1 MVKGGGACPIS
12 VNVEMFM
19 TKRTITSFVIC
30 LLFLSAGCVKQEK
43 PFAPGFFLGALSQN
57 DFAAAYE
64 YISPAAKE
72 RISKEDFVKRYEL
85 MVSELGITGIYVDS
99 LIIDNDLSIAQYNLH
114 YALEDGELSYTFQL
128 HFLSEEEQ
136 WLVDWSPALVVPGM
150 DWGDELRVVRVA
162 AKRGEIFA
170 GDDVLA
176 RNVAAATI
184 FANTSK
190 IGSIEL
196 FCSEL
201 APLIGEDEEYIS
213 KRLSRGGEI
222 VIIKSMLPEELSAE
236 DAEEMLAIPGV
247 GIDRRA
253 FGSIR
258 VYPFGPLMG
267 HTLGYVGSIT
277 EEELLRLN
285 EAEPGRYSGDSA
297 VGKSG
302 LELAFESELSGRDGR
317 EYYIADANGQKKT
330 TLLAIPAQ
338 DGLDVHLNIDVGMQ
352 QRMEEVMALSL
363 ASHQT
368 GAAIALNPETGAI
381 KALCSYPGFDPNLF
395 VRGIPQD
402 IWDAFQDEANHLP
415 LFNRLTRG
423 LYPPGSI
430 IKPFTAAAFLENGA
444 ITQHTTFE
452 GDIEDDYWM
461 PRRAGWNYP
470 PIKRVEIRNR
480 PSPLNLTNAMITSD
494 NIFFAYAAMETGKE
508 AFLAHLDKLGM
519 NEAMPFELALATPHV
534 MQEDNEDFHMRFL
547 AESGYGQGEILITPV
562 QMAAMYT
569 ALQSGDI
576 MIPRL
581 VNKLYRT
588 DGNDY
593 VIEREYGPEAW
604 KQGAIEQST
613 LDVVKPSLEKVI
625 TDGTGYT
632 LRLRNRRIAGK
643 TGTAEVGSREV
654 SWFAAYTLDRD
665 EPLLCLVVID
675 TEGGVVKFD
684 IVRELL
690 EYGE

>member
-1 MVKGGGACPIS
+1 MA
-12 VNVEMFM
+12 
-19 TKRTITSFVIC
+19 KRIFTSFVIC
-30 LLFLSAGCVKQEK
+30 LLFLAAGCVKQEA
-43 PFAPGFFLGALSQN
+43 PFAPSLFLGALMES
-57 DFAAAYE
+57 DFASAYE

-72 RISKEDFVKRYEL
+72 KITKEDFVKRYEL
-85 MVSELGITGIYVDS
+85 MVNELGVTGVYVDS

-114 YALEDGELSYTFQL
+114 YALGDDELSYTFKL
-128 HFLSEEEQ
+128 PFLGEEEH
-136 WLVDWSPALVVPGM
+136 WLVDWSPALVVPDM
-150 DWGDELRVVRVA
+150 DWGDTLSVVRVQ

-176 RNVAAATI
+176 KNVAAATI

-190 IGSIEL
+190 IQSAEL

-201 APLIGEDEEYIS
+201 APLIGEDEEYIR
-213 KRLSRGGEI
+213 KRLARSGEI
-222 VIIKSMLPEELSAE
+222 VIIKSMLPEELSQE
-236 DAEEMLAIPGV
+236 DAEAMLAIPGV

-253 FGSIR
+253 FGTIR
-258 VYPFGPLMG
+258 VYPFGPLMS
-267 HTLGYVGSIT
+267 HTLGYVGAIT
-277 EEELLRLN
+277 DEELTRLN
-285 EAEPGRYSGDSA
+285 AAEPGRYTGDSI

-302 LELAFESELSGRDGR
+302 LELAYESELSGKDGR
-317 EYYIADANGQKKT
+317 EYYIADANGQKKA
-330 TLLAIPAQ
+330 TLLNIPAQ
-338 DGLDVHLNIDVGMQ
+338 DGLDVHLNVDVGMQ
-352 QRMEEVMALSL
+352 QRLEEVMALSL

-368 GAAIALNPETGAI
+368 GAVIALNPETGAV

-402 IWDAFQDEANHLP
+402 IWEQFQDEANHLP

-430 IKPFTAAAFLENGA
+430 IKPFTASAFLENGA

-452 GDIEDDYWM
+452 GEIKDDYWT

-470 PIKRVEIRNR
+470 PIKRVAIRAR
-480 PSPLNLTNAMITSD
+480 PSPLNLENAMITSD
-494 NIFFAYAAMETGKE
+494 NIFFAYAAMETGEE
-508 AFLAHLDKLGM
+508 AFLAYLDNLGM
-519 NEAMPFELALATPHV
+519 NEAMPFELPLATPHV
-534 MQEDNEDFHMRFL
+534 KHEDTDFHMRFL

-569 ALQSGDI
+569 ALQNGDI

-588 DGNDY
+588 EGNGY
-593 VIEREYGPEAW
+593 IVEREFGPEAW
-604 KQGAIEQST
+604 KKGAIAQSA
-613 LDVVKPSLEKVI
+613 LDIIKPSLEKVI

-632 LRLRNRRIAGK
+632 LRLRSRRIAGK

-690 EYGE
+690 EYGG